1 MPSSMHDIDISLS
14 LSLISCSNNEL
25 HHTLATPAPLQPPT
39 RHPTG
44 PNHPLSLSRTFKTRH
59 MSKPPRHW
67 PPLCILEP
75 YQARHRLCPVS
86 LALSRRCS
94 VRQQTIE
101 HLAGINWAS
110 SPRADRAPPNLYP
123 RQRPRPTPLNPLA
136 QQHLASLSI
145 SSWPCSPHAA
155 ARQRV
160 PRPVR
165 TPAASKL

>member
-1 MPSSMHDIDISLS
+1 MTPLASLLPLVSPPTVPNPSLS
-14 LSLISCSNNEL
+14 PYCSRWPMAC
-25 HHTLATPAPLQPPT
+25 HI
-39 RHPTG
+39 
-44 PNHPLSLSRTFKTRH
+44 FKTSP
-59 MSKPPRHW
+59 MSKTPRHW
-67 PPLCILEP
+67 PPICILEP

-94 VRQQTIE
+94 VRHQTIE

-123 RQRPRPTPLNPLA
+123 RQRPRPTPLEPLA
-136 QQHLASLSI
+136 QQQLASLSI

-155 ARQRV
+155 ARQQA
-160 PRPVR
+160 PRPGR